1 MATPM
6 PLTAHEAY
14 RRYRQ
19 ERPAIEEAVELTAAY
34 IRRRAA
40 RAHLS
45 CQVSARAKEVSSFI
59 KKAYRKR
66 EYTDPWNEIT
76 DKAGIRIVVPY
87 SGLLDKTLELIDSS
101 CAVIRVEDDR
111 EKPGFEER
119 LQYPRLHVQIQAR
132 GEGMNPDGVPYEC
145 EVQIRTEA
153 ADVWARMSH
162 SLMYKPASTTDIPS
176 DVRRS
181 LYRLIAL
188 VELYDSE
195 VERGVK
201 ALAAHP
207 DFSRNN
213 RLLTEAERI
222 YQTFSSH
229 PYDRQL
235 SEDVVDVLVDAVG
248 DDPTYAD
255 RLVEFAEEHRSRIER
270 AYEQYG
276 PSSEQFLEHGRY
288 LLASQPESLII
299 FERLVN
305 ARYDLQAIWEGNLE
319 DRLLTDMARIWQVR
333 W

>member
-1 MATPM
+1 M
-6 PLTAHEAY
+6 PLTVHEACQC
-14 RRYRQ
+14 YRQ
-19 ERPAIEEAVELTAAY
+19 EWPAIDKAAELTAAY

-40 RAHLS
+40 RRHLS
-45 CQVSARAKEVSSFI
+45 CQVSARAKAISSFI
-59 KKAYRKR
+59 KKAYHKQ
-66 EYTDPWNEIT
+66 YADPWNEIT

-87 SGLLDKTLELIDSS
+87 SSLLYEALDLIDSS
-101 CAVIRVEDDR
+101 CTVIRVEDDR
-111 EKPGFEER
+111 KKPGFEER
-119 LQYPRLHVQIQAR
+119 LEYPRLHVQIQAR
-132 GEGMNPDGVPYEC
+132 WEEMDPDGVPYEC

-153 ADVWARMSH
+153 EDLWARMSH
-162 SLMYKPASTTDIPS
+162 SLMYKPGSTADIPP

-201 ALAAHP
+201 ALAQNP
-207 DFSRNN
+207 DFSHSND
-213 RLLTEAERI
+213 LLAEAERI

-235 SEDVVDVLVDAVG
+235 SEDVADVLVDAVG

-255 RLVEFAEEHRSRIER
+255 RLVEFAEEHRGRIER

-276 PSSEQFLEHGRY
+276 PSSEQFLQYGRY

-299 FERLVN
+299 FERLAN
-305 ARYDLQAIWEGNLE
+305 ARHDLQASWEGNLE
-319 DRLLTDMARIWQVR
+319 DRLLIDMARIWRVR

>member
-1 MATPM
+1 MTK

-19 ERPAIEEAVELTAAY
+19 ELSEVEKAAELTAAY

-40 RAHLS
+40 RRHLS
-45 CQVSARAKEVSSFI
+45 CQVSSRAKGISSFI
-59 KKAYRKR
+59 KKAYRKGY
-66 EYTDPWNEIT
+66 EDPWNEIT

-87 SGLLDKTLELIDSS
+87 SGLLDETLDLVTQG
-101 CAVIRVEDDR
+101 CNFTVIRVEDDR
-111 EKPGFEER
+111 RKPGFEER
-119 LQYPRLHVQIQAR
+119 LEYPRLHVQIRAH
-132 GEGMNPDGVPYEC
+132 GEGVDADDVPYQC

-162 SLMYKPASTTDIPS
+162 SLMYKPGATTDIPP

-195 VERGVK
+195 VERGAK
-201 ALAAHP
+201 ALAEHP

-213 RLLTEAERI
+213 RLLAEAERI
-222 YQTFSSH
+222 YQTFSVH

-235 SEDVVDVLVDAVG
+235 SQDVVDVLVDAIG
-248 DDPTYAD
+248 DDPSYAD
-255 RLVEFAEEHRSRIER
+255 RLVEFAEEHRARIER

-276 PSSEQFLEHGRY
+276 PTSEQFLDHGRY
-288 LLASQPESLII
+288 LLVSQPESLII
-299 FERLVN
+299 FERLAH
-305 ARYDLQAIWEGNLE
+305 ARYDLQDTWEGNLE
-319 DRLLTDMARIWQVR
+319 DRLLTDMARIWGVR